1 MLLDIPEA
9 DRRSRVFVL
18 MYMKARSPIAR
29 LLKGNLLKLIDIVV
43 EQDAKVLGK
52 IYANTPQIIKLNNEV
67 GMDWVRRNFESFTG
81 VVEPNI
87 SR

>member
-43 EQDAKVLGK
+43 EQNAKVLGK

-67 GMDWVRRNFESFTG
+67 RMDWVRRNFESFTG